1 MRPLRYLR
9 ASIPISAFLLLALPL
24 PARAQ
29 QWLEGGEKVIDS
41 WPGDCSTPVLFRNE
55 THMDLCDLWV
65 ELEGDDKSNAPELGR
80 IVVTGGSGTV
90 SWNVDDNEDKDD
102 DDGAAEDDQVD
113 STPDG
118 NSAGEHRTQAVSDS
132 DCIPHNGTFS
142 LTLCNK
148 DGGSVQGRKITVF
161 PTKHASD
168 AAKSGGDGGTCIYTN
183 REFSPQGPAT
193 VLSLGKT
200 SHPLSDLP
208 QAALAITNSG
218 PTPMQRLILDPVQ
231 GDVQVQGGA
240 FIVPGAT
247 WFGFQGGV
255 ANLQPPLMPGQML
268 ELHVVLSGLTQQG
281 PSTEVRISTPSFA
294 PAIYGQAKP
303 NSAGCLPA
311 IATSGH
317 PSATL
322 QQPFVIGCAQ
332 VVNQKLG
339 ILLYGHEPSS
349 MPFQGGTLYVA
360 SPIKRTPMQA
370 SGGSQQGND
379 CSGGFA
385 IDFNAY
391 IRSGVD
397 PALEAG
403 AQVCTQYWYRDPPAP
418 FGTGLSAGAV
428 FVIDL

>member
-1 MRPLRYLR
+1 MRPLRYLL
-9 ASIPISAFLLLALPL
+9 SSSPIAALLLIAVPL

-29 QWLEGGEKVIDS
+29 HSLGGGEKLFDS
-41 WPGDCSTPVLFRNE
+41 WPGNCGTPVSFRNE
-55 THMDLCDLWV
+55 TNMDLCDLWV
-65 ELEGDDKSNAPELGR
+65 ELEGDDKNNAPELGR
-80 IVVTGGSGTV
+80 IVVTGISATV

-102 DDGAAEDDQVD
+102 DDGAAENDEVD
-113 STPDG
+113 STPDS
-118 NSAGEHRTQAVSDS
+118 NAAGEHRTQAVSDS

-148 DGGSVQGRKITVF
+148 SGGSVMGRKITIF

-168 AAKSGGDGGTCIYTN
+168 PAKSGGDGGTCIYTN

-193 VLSLGKT
+193 ELSLGHT
-200 SHPLSDLP
+200 SHPLSELP

-218 PTPMQRLILDPVQ
+218 STPMQRLFLGPLE
-231 GDVQVQGGA
+231 GDVQVQGGTL
-240 FIVPGAT
+240 IMPGAT

-255 ANLQPPLMPGQML
+255 ANLQSPLMPGQTL
-268 ELHVVLSGLTQQG
+268 ELHIVLSGLTQQG
-281 PSTEVRISTPSFA
+281 TTTDVRISTASFA
-294 PAIYGQAKP
+294 PAIFGQGKM

-322 QQPFVIGCAQ
+322 LQPFVIGCAQ
-332 VVNQKLG
+332 VINQKLG
-339 ILLYGHEPSS
+339 ILLYGHESS
-349 MPFQGGTLYVA
+349 NLPFQGGTLYVA
-360 SPIKRTPMQA
+360 SPIKRTPLQA

-379 CSGGFA
+379 CSGTFA

-391 IRSGVD
+391 VRSGVD
-397 PALEAG
+397 PALEVG
-403 AQVCTQYWYRDPPAP
+403 AQVCAQYWYRDPPAP
-418 FGTGLSAGAV
+418 FGTGLSSGAV